1 MMIDSYAWGG
11 HGSFQNSTVSQPVT
25 VPLPPP
31 PPPPPEQ
38 SQKPSTPPRTAILS
52 PTPALPPSRPASPP
66 TLWTVQGAS
75 LPGGA
80 PLTHARYL
88 PKRSRIPPDLL
99 CSRSAAVA
107 GSYPIPPHPQ
117 SPTLRFSN
125 CFAWCLG
132 LGAMGCGHS
141 KLPRGRGDQD
151 AAVALCRDR
160 SALLADAIR
169 HRYALAHAHRAYAAS
184 LRAAAAALH
193 DFLLLQPPPPL
204 EPPALPP
211 RLPERRKGDPLP
223 AADAPNNK
231 DDDDGG
237 HIRFHSDDEDGS
249 DGAHIRFPS
258 DDEDD
263 DAHPHVPCL
272 QPLPP
277 APPPPPQQVA
287 PPYYSQYAPPLYSH
301 VPGPAYGYGPD
312 MDGYGHGFFNISY
325 ARSQPPPPSVSHE
338 HRTQATNA
346 TVHYYPGNGASG
358 TPLHGSYYGGYQY
371 RYPNDGG
378 FHEAP
383 ASSVDGAAPSPPR
396 VSSWDFFNP
405 FESVESYYREEPA
418 AVAAHTPNRTS
429 KVAQEGG
436 RNPEL
441 NNAEVE
447 EVVVKEARS
456 IGNHDSEGDRAA
468 LDKDERRSSVG
479 EEPNRKSKSSE
490 ASSSTMV
497 HDVHVV
503 EKSVVEDHSDAPA
516 VPGKAYNDDIEVS
529 QEIRSQFEHA
539 ANSAA
544 NVSKVLEVGKMP
556 YHHKSPALKVS
567 SSMMICGRPSIGEE
581 FLQFVEDKATEH
593 GNLSSTLQKLY
604 MWEKKLLEE
613 LKTEEKMRVLYDKKC
628 EELKV
633 LCERGAEAHKLE
645 AIETYT
651 RKLSTKIS
659 VAIQVVNTISKKI
672 NKLRDEELWPQ
683 TNELIQGL
691 MEMWH
696 AMSEC
701 HKIQCHAMSQ
711 AKNID
716 STVAAT
722 RFSEAHIDL
731 IKRLELELLDLVAS
745 FAAWVNGQTSYI
757 GTINDW
763 LKKGI
768 DYVPE
773 VTDDGTPPFSP
784 GRLGAPPIFI
794 ICNDWA
800 TGIARIPETG
810 VVDTMQAFASQVL
823 HLWEKHRLEWRQGMM
838 ANRDMDRELR
848 VMERDETSMRKA
860 LEAQNNKLVL
870 VSNQSGVSLS
880 AQAVR
885 DGDPS
890 SEVGLQSCMSR
901 FFEAME
907 SFSAACANAYKDL
920 HLRCEEE
927 RTRPAQETDKVS

>member
-1 MMIDSYAWGG
+1 MRWRLTRHCLGDCCTFKVSGSTLLADNLFLAKLVVEWVISFMNLDYYSSELACFEVIDEEGFQTVLLGAWVWVPWGAATP
-11 HGSFQNSTVSQPVT
+11 SCPVA
-25 VPLPPP
+25 VGI
-31 PPPPPEQ
+31 
-38 SQKPSTPPRTAILS
+38 RT
-52 PTPALPPSRPASPP
+52 R
-66 TLWTVQGAS
+66 
-75 LPGGA
+75 
-80 PLTHARYL
+80 R
-88 PKRSRIPPDLL
+88 
-99 CSRSAAVA
+99 SRSAATA
-107 GSYPIPPHPQ
+107 PRCWPTPFATATP
-117 SPTLRFSN
+117 SPTPT
-125 CFAWCLG
+125 APTP
-132 LGAMGCGHS
+132 
-141 KLPRGRGDQD
+141 PRC
-151 AAVALCRDR
+151 A
-160 SALLADAIR
+160 
-169 HRYALAHAHRAYAAS
+169 
-184 LRAAAAALH
+184 
-193 DFLLLQPPPPL
+193 PPPPRCTTSSCCSRRRRSS
-204 EPPALPP
+204 PPPYRRASPSAGRVTRSPP
-211 RLPERRKGDPLP
+211 PTRPRTRTMTT
-223 AADAPNNK
+223 AA
-231 DDDDGG
+231 
-237 HIRFHSDDEDGS
+237 IRFHSDDEDGS

-263 DAHPHVPCL
+263 DAHPHVPRL

-696 AMSEC
+696 GMSEC
-701 HKIQCHAMSQ
+701 HKIQCHAL
-711 AKNID
+711 
-716 STVAAT
+716 
-722 RFSEAHIDL
+722 FSEAHIDL
-731 IKRLELELLDLVAS
+731 IKRLELELWDLVAS

-757 GTINDW
+757 GTIND
-763 LKKGI
+763 L
-768 DYVPE
+768 
-773 VTDDGTPPFSP
+773 
-784 GRLGAPPIFI
+784 RLGAPPIFI

>member
-1 MMIDSYAWGG
+1 
-11 HGSFQNSTVSQPVT
+11 
-25 VPLPPP
+25 
-31 PPPPPEQ
+31 
-38 SQKPSTPPRTAILS
+38 
-52 PTPALPPSRPASPP
+52 
-66 TLWTVQGAS
+66 
-75 LPGGA
+75 
-80 PLTHARYL
+80 
-88 PKRSRIPPDLL
+88 
-99 CSRSAAVA
+99 
-107 GSYPIPPHPQ
+107 
-117 SPTLRFSN
+117 
-125 CFAWCLG
+125 
-132 LGAMGCGHS
+132 MGCGHS
-141 KLPRGRGDQD
+141 KPPRRDQD
-151 AAVALCRDR
+151 APVALCRDR
-160 SALLADAIR
+160 SALLAEAIR
-169 HRYALAHAHRAYAAS
+169 HRYALADAHRAYVAS
-184 LRAAAAALH
+184 LKAAGAALH
-193 DFLLLQPPPPL
+193 DFILLPRPPP
-204 EPPALPP
+204 EPPALPL

-223 AADAPNNK
+223 AANAPSNK
-231 DDDDGG
+231 ADDDGG
-237 HIRFHSDDEDGS
+237 HICFHSDEEDGP
-249 DGAHIRFPS
+249 DGAHISFPS
-258 DDEDD
+258 DDD
-263 DAHPHVPCL
+263 DADPHVPRL
-272 QPLPP
+272 EPLPSAAP
-277 APPPPPQQVA
+277 APAPPPQQVA
-287 PPYYSQYAPPLYSH
+287 PPFVSGYAPPLYNY
-301 VPGPAYGYGPD
+301 VPGHAYGYGPD
-312 MDGYGHGFFNISY
+312 IDGYGHGFFNISY
-325 ARSQPPPPSVSHE
+325 ARSQPPPPSVSYE

-358 TPLHGSYYGGYQY
+358 PPLPGPGSYYGSYQY

-378 FHEAP
+378 FHETA
-383 ASSVDGAAPSPPR
+383 ASSVHGAAPSPPQ

-405 FESVESYYREEPA
+405 FQSVETYYQEEPA
-418 AVAAHTPNRTS
+418 AVAAHTPRRAS

-436 RNPEL
+436 EILEL
-441 NNAEVE
+441 EDAEVE
-447 EVVVKEARS
+447 EEVVKEEARTN
-456 IGNHDSEGDRAA
+456 GNHDSEADRAGLA
-468 LDKDERRSSVG
+468 KDKGRSSAG
-479 EEPNRKSKSSE
+479 EEPHRESKSSE
-490 ASSSTMV
+490 ASSMV

-503 EKSVVEDHSDAPA
+503 DKSVVEEHSDAAA
-516 VPGKAYNDDIEVS
+516 VPGKSYNDDIEVAR
-529 QEIRSQFEHA
+529 EIRSQFEHA

-556 YHHKSPALKVS
+556 YLHKSSGLKVS
-567 SSMMICGRPSIGEE
+567 SSMIICGRLSVGEE

-604 MWEKKLLEE
+604 MWEMKLLEE

-633 LCERGAEAHKLE
+633 LYERGAEAHKLE

-691 MEMWH
+691 MQMWH

-701 HKIQCHAMSQ
+701 HKIQCHALSQ
-711 AKNID
+711 AKSID

-731 IKRLELELLDLVAS
+731 IKHLELELLDLVAS
-745 FAAWVNGQTSYI
+745 FAAWVNAQTSYI

-794 ICNDWA
+794 ICNNWA

-810 VVDTMQAFASQVL
+810 VVDAMQALASQVL
-823 HLWEKHRLEWRQGMM
+823 HLWEKQRLEWRQGMM

-860 LEAQNNKLVL
+860 LEAQNKKLVL
-870 VSNQSGVSLS
+870 VSNQGGVSLS

-885 DGDPS
+885 DGDPP
-890 SEVGLQSCMSR
+890 SELGLQSCMNR

-907 SFSAACANAYKDL
+907 SFAAACANAYKDL

-927 RTRPAQETDKVS
+927 RTRPAQETDRVS